1 MVNEISLN
9 SAKELEEIKE
19 INHKNFSNKLEFYLN
34 GTCVE
39 LENPDPDT
47 TLLQYIRSIGL
58 TGTKLGCA
66 EGGCGA
72 CTVLISSYDSTT
84 QRIVNSSVNACLAPL
99 CSIDGRHVIT
109 IEGIGSSHNPHPVQ
123 ERIALLHGSQ
133 CGFCTPGIAMSLYAL
148 LRNNP
153 EPSEKE
159 IEECF
164 DGNLCRCTGY
174 RPILDAAKTFAST
187 SKPISRDNQI
197 GDEKHI
203 DSNGCC
209 DNKKQEKTSQT
220 KGCGRENCCQLSGK
234 VEELVIFDEFP
245 KYKLKRYDS
254 SQELIFPPSLMK
266 RVPKPLSFIG
276 RKTKWFRP
284 INLDQLLDLK
294 RVYPNAKLVSGNTE
308 VGIETKFKKLKYPIQ
323 IYVGEVK
330 ALQSWEFG
338 DFGLTIGANI
348 TLSKFQQVLQDAC
361 KHYKPHQTQV
371 FQAILNN
378 LRWFAGNQ
386 IRNVATPAGN
396 IVTGSPISDLNPIFL
411 ATNTFFTLT
420 SSSPTTINDSDNEN
434 KNRRM
439 IPSEEF
445 WTGYRKTI
453 LAEQEILEKIFVPC
467 SNENEFVRA
476 YKQAKR
482 RDDDIAIVNAA
493 LRVALDKD
501 HLVQDV
507 CLAFGG
513 MSGVSLRATQA
524 EGFVKGRKWG
534 DEKVLQELL
543 ETTLQELQLNFSAPG
558 GMASYRRSLAAGFI
572 YKFWHDIGTRI
583 GLYTSENNSNNS
595 SIIKEELTEII
606 EREISQGV
614 QSFGRPEDGK
624 NHVGKSIPHASA
636 LKQVTGEAVYLDD
649 IPKVHGE
656 LYGALLLSQEPH
668 AKILSIDASEALA
681 QLGVHGFFS
690 AKDIPGENKWGPI
703 FHDEEVFASTEVY
716 CVGQII
722 GLIVADTQTLAQE
735 AVRLV
740 KVKYERLPYI
750 LTIEEAIDK
759 QSFFPN
765 ERQIVRGDLDYAFNE
780 ADYIF
785 EGSSRIGGQEHF
797 YLETQASLVIP
808 KPEDHEFEVHASTQ
822 NPTETQIVL
831 ASVLGIRANKVVC
844 RVKRLGGGFGGK
856 ETRSIPL
863 TAALVVGAWHLKRP
877 IRCMLDRDEDMMIT
891 GQRHPALGRW
901 RISMSKDG
909 KIKGLDLDI
918 YMNAGWSSDLSTAVL
933 DRAMTHAD
941 NCYYIANMR
950 VRGKICKTNIHSN
963 TAFRGFGGPQGMMI
977 MENIIN
983 EVADSMGIS
992 VDTLREINLYKE
1004 GQKTHFNQLLI
1015 DWHIPQLYQQ
1025 LKKTS
1030 DFEKR
1035 RNQVDSYN
1043 ASHKWRKRGLAFVP
1057 TKFGLSYTAL
1067 HLNQAGAL
1075 VHLYQDG
1082 SVLVSHG
1089 GVEMGQGLHTKILQ
1103 IAAET
1108 LSVPLDQIHIM
1119 ETSTNTVANTSATA
1133 ASVSSDINGYAVANA
1148 CQKLAERLRPYREKI
1163 PNASFEEICRAAYFD
1178 RVNLSANGFYKTP
1191 DIGYSWEKNE
1201 GQMFYYFTMGAAVTE
1216 IELDLLT
1223 GDHTILRTDLCMDI
1237 GRSLNYAIDIGQIE
1251 GGFVQGVGW
1260 CTIEESL
1267 FFPNGQLFTRG
1278 PGNYK
1283 IPGFRDIP
1291 QDFRVSTYQGAQY
1304 PHLKTIH
1311 SSKGVGEPPLFLGS
1325 SVFFAIRDA
1334 IKAGRQVNFSNYYL
1348 SHGYFAQANSI
1359 NEIVRLSS
1367 PATPERIRMAC
1378 IDHISKAAFVSR
1390 KEDEKPWILMA

>member
-1 MVNEISLN
+1 MTNEITSN
-9 SAKELEEIKE
+9 SIKELEV
-19 INHKNFSNKLEFYLN
+19 NHKNFS
-34 GTCVE
+34 
-39 LENPDPDT
+39 
-47 TLLQYIRSIGL
+47 S
-58 TGTKLGCA
+58 
-66 EGGCGA
+66 A
-72 CTVLISSYDSTT
+72 CTVLISLYDSTI
-84 QRIVNSSVNACLAPL
+84 RKIVNSSVNACLAPL
-99 CSIDGRHVIT
+99 CSIDGKHVIT

-133 CGFCTPGIAMSLYAL
+133 CGFCTPGIVMSLYAL

-153 EPSEKE
+153 EPSKKE

-174 RPILDAAKTFAST
+174 RPILDAAKTFASV
-187 SKPISRDNQI
+187 SKSISCENEI
-197 GDEKHI
+197 GDEKRV
-203 DSNGCC
+203 DSNGC
-209 DNKKQEKTSQT
+209 DGNNTQEKTSQN
-220 KGCGRENCCQLSGK
+220 KGCGRENCCQLNNRF
-234 VEELVIFDEFP
+234 EDFVIFDEFP
-245 KYKLKRYDS
+245 KYKLKRYDP
-254 SQELIFPPSLMK
+254 SQELIFPPSLIN
-266 RVPKPLSFIG
+266 RVPKPLFFIG

-308 VGIETKFKKLKYPIQ
+308 IGIETKFKKLKYPIQ

-330 ALQSWEFG
+330 ALQSCEFG
-338 DFGLTIGANI
+338 DNGLTIGANI

-361 KHYKPHQTQV
+361 KRYKSHQTQV
-371 FQAILNN
+371 FQAILSN

-411 ATNTFFTLT
+411 ATNTLFTLT
-420 SSSPTTINDSDNEN
+420 SSSSSATTDSNNN
-434 KNRRM
+434 KNRRV
-439 IPSEEF
+439 IPSESF
-445 WTGYRKTI
+445 WIGYRKTI
-453 LAEQEILEKIFVPC
+453 LTEQEILEQIFVPC
-467 SNENEFVRA
+467 SAENEFVSA

-482 RDDDIAIVNAA
+482 RDDDIAIVNAG
-493 LRVALDKD
+493 LRVVLDKE
-501 HLVQDV
+501 HFVQDIS
-507 CLAFGG
+507 LAFGG
-513 MSGVSLRATQA
+513 MGGVTLRATQA
-524 EGFVKGRKWG
+524 ESFVKGRKWG
-534 DEKVLQELL
+534 DEKVLQNLL
-543 ETTLQELQLNFSAPG
+543 ETILQELQLNFSAPG
-558 GMASYRRSLAAGFI
+558 GMASYRRSLVAGFI
-572 YKFWHDIGTRI
+572 YKFWHDIGTKI
-583 GLYTSENNSNNS
+583 GLYTNKNS
-595 SIIKEELTEII
+595 SCIIEELTEII

-624 NHVGKSIPHASA
+624 NHVGESIPHASA

-649 IPKVHGE
+649 IPKAHGE
-656 LYGALLLSQEPH
+656 LYGTLLLSQEPH
-668 AKILSIDASEALA
+668 AKILSIDACEALA
-681 QLGVHGFFS
+681 QPGVRGFFS
-690 AKDIPGENKWGPI
+690 AKDVPGENKWGPI

-740 KVKYERLPYI
+740 KVEYERLSYI

-759 QSFFPN
+759 QSFFSMD
-765 ERQIVRGDLDYAFNE
+765 RQIVRGDVDNAFKE

-822 NPTETQIVL
+822 HLTETQIVL
-831 ASVLGIRANKVVC
+831 SSVLGIRANKVVC

-856 ETRSIPL
+856 ETRSVPL
-863 TAALVVGAWHLKRP
+863 TAALAVGAWHLNRP
-877 IRCMLDRDEDMMIT
+877 IRCMLDRDEDMVIS

-901 RISMSKDG
+901 RIGMSKDG

-918 YMNAGWSSDLSTAVL
+918 YTNGGWSSDLSSAVL
-933 DRAMTHAD
+933 DRAITHAD

-950 VRGKICKTNIHSN
+950 IRGKICKTNIHSN

-1004 GQKTHFNQLLI
+1004 GQKTHYNQLLT
-1015 DWHIPQLYQQ
+1015 DWHLPQLYQQ
-1025 LKKTS
+1025 LKQTS

-1035 RNQVDSYN
+1035 RHQVDSYN

-1075 VHLYQDG
+1075 VHVYLDG

-1089 GVEMGQGLHTKILQ
+1089 GVEMGQGLHTKLLQ

-1119 ETSTNTVANTSATA
+1119 ETSTTTVANMSATA
-1133 ASVSSDINGYAVANA
+1133 ASVSSDINGYAVADA
-1148 CQKLAERLRPYREKI
+1148 CQKLAERLRPYREKTQ
-1163 PNASFEEICRAAYFD
+1163 NATFKEICQAAYFD

-1191 DIGYSWEKNE
+1191 DIGYSFEKNE

-1291 QDFRVSTYQGAQY
+1291 QDFRVSTYQGTQY

-1334 IKAGRQVNFSNYYL
+1334 IKAGRQVNFNKYHNQYGYL
-1348 SHGYFAQANSI
+1348 VQANSI
-1359 NEIVRLSS
+1359 NEIVTLSS

-1378 IDHISKAAFVSR
+1378 IDHISKAALVSR
-1390 KEDEKPWILMA
+1390 KEGEKPWNLMA